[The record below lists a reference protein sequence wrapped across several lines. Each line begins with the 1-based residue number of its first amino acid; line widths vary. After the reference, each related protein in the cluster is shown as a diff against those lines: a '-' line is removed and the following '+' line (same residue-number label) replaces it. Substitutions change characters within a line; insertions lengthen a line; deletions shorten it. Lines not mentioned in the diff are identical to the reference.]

1 MELPRDAPPW
11 ARILPWGESGVVAS
25 VHAMD
30 PALLEYF
37 DHVCDKIAAH
47 SSYSMKLDEAAR
59 VQAQLVLNYHT
70 HGPGQGYCVSVCAR
84 DESLALL
91 ELPASQNELAH
102 IRDIGKSREE
112 CGPLME
118 AFAERLVDRYGLKRR
133 PVIFLDGAPLT
144 GH

>member
-1 MELPRDAPPW
+1 MVD
-11 ARILPWGESGVVAS
+11 S

-47 SSYSMKLDEAAR
+47 PSYSTKLDDAAR
-59 VQAQLVLNYHT
+59 AQAQLLLNYHT
-70 HGPGQGYCVSVCAR
+70 HGPEQGYCVSVCVR
-84 DESLALL
+84 DESLVPLG
-91 ELPASQNELAH
+91 LPASQDELAH

-118 AFAERLVDRYGLKRR
+118 AFAARLADRYGLKRL
-133 PVIFLDGAPLT
+133 PVIFLDGAPLAA
-144 GH
+144 H